1 MVVLAERRSSRAA
14 LWAARLSTFSAV
26 LFAVAGLGHRFGFV
40 ETIGFFWVLGLVVA
54 LALAALILAGAGA
67 LQIWTYGDRGAVG
80 TARAVIVALLVLSPF
95 LVSAWRV
102 YAFPTLSDISTDLTD
117 PPPLDAAAR
126 LRTGDMNPVAPISAE
141 QAALQADGYPD
152 VTGRRY
158 PLSADRVQELAAALV
173 AGNGWTLTAPPTPP
187 LDGGD
192 GMIEAL
198 AKTSILAFPVDVSI
212 RITDEGET
220 SYVDM
225 RSASRYGRHD
235 LGDNAARITD
245 FLLALDTAVAGAAG
259 TTPAEP
265 AAPPPDAVPV
275 PTEPPEQSDAPA
287 D

>member
-1 MVVLAERRSSRAA
+1 MATAA
-14 LWAARLSTFSAV
+14 
-26 LFAVAGLGHRFGFV
+26 
-40 ETIGFFWVLGLVVA
+40 
-54 LALAALILAGAGA
+54 
-67 LQIWTYGDRGAVG
+67 AVG

-102 YAFPTLSDISTDLTD
+102 YAFPTLSDISTDLD
-117 PPPLDAAAR
+117 RSAAAR
-126 LRTGDMNPVAPISAE
+126 RRR
-141 QAALQADGYPD
+141 AAAHRRHEPGRADLGGAGRLQTDAYPD

-212 RITDEGET
+212 RVTDEGET

-245 FLLALDTAVAGAAG
+245 FLIALDAAVAGAAG

-265 AAPPPDAVPV
+265 AAPPADAVPIPV
-275 PTEPPEQSDAPA
+275 PSEPPPQSDAPA

>member
-14 LWAARLSTFSAV
+14 LWALRLSTFSAV
-26 LFAVAGLGHRFGFV
+26 LFVVSGLGHRLGLV
-40 ETIGFFWVLGLVVA
+40 ETIGFFWVLGLVAA
-54 LALAALILAGAGA
+54 LALASLVLAGGGFFQ
-67 LQIWTYGDRGAVG
+67 LWMHGDRGGISA
-80 TARAVIVALLVLSPF
+80 ARAVIVALLVLSPF

-102 YAFPTLSDISTDLTD
+102 YAFPMLSDISTDLTD

-126 LRTGDMNPVAPISAE
+126 LRSGNMNPVTPISAE
-141 QAALQADGYPD
+141 HGAVQTDFYPE

-158 PLSADRVQELAAALV
+158 PLSADRVEELAAALV
-173 AGNGWTLTAPPTPP
+173 LDNGWTLTAPLLPPT
-187 LDGGD
+187 DGGD

-198 AKTSILAFPVDVSI
+198 ARTAILAFPIDVSI

-235 LGDNAARITD
+235 LGDNAARIAD
-245 FLLALDTAVAGAAG
+245 FLTALDAAVAGAAG
-259 TTPAEP
+259 IAPAEP
-265 AAPPPDAVPV
+265 GLPADMPV
-275 PTEPPEQSDAPA
+275 PAEPPAQSDAPA